1 MQKLISFQPF
11 RSAIFFFGENFA
23 PFGSHLCSYKCLFA
37 FIVGEIGFWEVEQ
50 RSGVYMEVV
59 VSVGRGDEGVCKNR
73 GYDKAR
79 GVCHS
84 KWINETLFFNKIINS
99 YLYFQLQFFLSTQLI
114 IVSAKRNST
123 LVYRSM
129 FPSLPVID

>member
-1 MQKLISFQPF
+1 MLDKVVREFASTEDMIRQGEFVIQSELTKLF
-11 RSAIFFFGENFA
+11 
-23 PFGSHLCSYKCLFA
+23 
-37 FIVGEIGFWEVEQ
+37 
-50 RSGVYMEVV
+50 
-59 VSVGRGDEGVCKNR
+59 
-73 GYDKAR
+73 
-79 GVCHS
+79 
-84 KWINETLFFNKIINS
+84 FFNKIINS